1 MLHVYSRA
9 REIPPSP
16 EDIMPKDFGPPEKNY
31 STQVRS
37 FSFIYLFI
45 YLFIHSFIY
54 LLIYS
59 FIDFDVRDKIHVLR
73 N

>member
-1 MLHVYSRA
+1 MQHAYSRA

-31 STQVRS
+31 STQVSS

-45 YLFIHSFIY
+45 YLFTYLFIY
-54 LLIYS
+54 
-59 FIDFDVRDKIHVLR
+59 IDFDVRDKIHVLR